1 MKKYIQLIRTKEY
14 IKNLILF
21 LPIFFGHK
29 IINVDLLVTVFIAF
43 VAFSL
48 CASGVYIINDYLDI
62 QKDRLHTIKKN
73 RPLAMGTIS
82 KSRAFVIMSLC
93 FLIGGTLIIFLSLYG
108 ALLLGVYV
116 LMNIAYSLKL
126 KHIPILDVT
135 IIATGFVLRLF
146 VGSVVIM
153 VPLSMW
159 IVIMIFLLALFM
171 GFGKRRDDIVIF
183 HDTGQKMRTV
193 VDGYNLPF
201 LDGAMMIM
209 ASIVIVSYIM
219 YTTSTEIILK
229 LNANYLY
236 ITSLFVILGILR
248 YLQITLVEKDSGSPT
263 QIVLRDKFLFFT
275 IVGWLCS
282 YIWIIYL

>member
-1 MKKYIQLIRTKEY
+1 
-14 IKNLILF
+14 
-21 LPIFFGHK
+21 
-29 IINVDLLVTVFIAF
+29 
-43 VAFSL
+43 
-48 CASGVYIINDYLDI
+48 
-62 QKDRLHTIKKN
+62 
-73 RPLAMGTIS
+73 
-82 KSRAFVIMSLC
+82 
-93 FLIGGTLIIFLSLYG
+93 
-108 ALLLGVYV
+108 
-116 LMNIAYSLKL
+116 
-126 KHIPILDVT
+126 
-135 IIATGFVLRLF
+135 
-146 VGSVVIM
+146 M